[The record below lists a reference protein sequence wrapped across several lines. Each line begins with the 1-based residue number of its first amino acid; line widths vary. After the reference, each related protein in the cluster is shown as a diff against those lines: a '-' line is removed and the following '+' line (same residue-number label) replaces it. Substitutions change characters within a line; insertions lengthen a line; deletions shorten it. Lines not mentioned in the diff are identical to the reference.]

1 MAELRKFRQALIAL
15 LLQQCAM
22 LSLLFQLQGV
32 MILWVIYNKRN
43 SDLAVTDSLMKRNQ
57 YLRKMKLKRLHSSRR
72 KPRSTWVKKGRTDL
86 WWENMVNG
94 LSPAEDWKKNFRM
107 YRPEFEEL
115 CNELRL
121 YILPDPRS
129 PSSRALSVEKKV
141 VITLYYIKDTGS
153 LWMTANTFGV
163 HQSTVS
169 KVVDEVC
176 KTIADKLG
184 PRYIYLPKT
193 VEDMLKKVS
202 EFELKFGMIQA
213 FGCIDGTHI
222 PIKTPVTRPDDYFCY
237 KQYYSLNVQGICDY
251 RGIFID
257 VECLWPGS
265 VHDAKVFANSS
276 VNKRLINGT
285 LPSTHNC
292 LLPGYDKVPNYLIG
306 DPAYPLTSFCMKEFQ
321 TCTTN
326 AQVIFNNVLRNSRNQ
341 IECAFGRL
349 KARWSILSRKMDLNV
364 TSVPKVILAC
374 FVLHNFCELH
384 GCTLDEAQIQAHMK
398 SNQDDEEAHKN
409 VPDPVYSCSSS
420 EGEVVRDTL
429 TSFISHNL

>member
-1 MAELRKFRQALIAL
+1 MAELRKFRQAFIAL
-15 LLQQCAM
+15 LIQQCAM

-57 YLRKMKLKRLHSSRR
+57 YLRKMKLKRLCSSRR

-94 LSPAEDWKKNFRM
+94 VSPVEDWKKNFRM

-153 LWMTANTFGV
+153 LWMTTNTFGV

-285 LPSTHNC
+285 LPSTHNS

-398 SNQDDEEAHKN
+398 SYQDDEEAHKN
-409 VPDPVYSCSSS
+409 VPDPVYSCSLS